1 MNQGEPR
8 RIKPTLLESKPSTSH
23 ETTSDSEEELGPEEQ
38 QDYAAASQCI
48 KEFFSKKPE
57 RATSQTTNAQPIA
70 VKRKTTETTEV
81 RPIEVRRK
89 PREES
94 KITPKKTGN
103 VVKVKSVEKPK
114 NALLSFL
121 QKAENK
127 VQPAIDEDTTEEFCL
142 QLEESPNPKQ
152 ESKTTE
158 NLKNTSEVKESRTPK
173 TPRRVPFITLSS
185 PGLKPKKL

>member
-1 MNQGEPR
+1 M
-8 RIKPTLLESKPSTSH
+8 
-23 ETTSDSEEELGPEEQ
+23 GPEEQ

-57 RATSQTTNAQPIA
+57 RAASQTNAQPIA
-70 VKRKTTETTEV
+70 VKRKPAQATEV
-81 RPIEVRRK
+81 KPIEVRRK
-89 PREES
+89 PRQES
-94 KITPKKTGN
+94 KITPN
-103 VVKVKSVEKPK
+103 VVKSVEKPK

-127 VQPAIDEDTTEEFCL
+127 VQPAIDEDTNEEFCL
-142 QLEESPNPKQ
+142 QLDESPDPKQ

-158 NLKNTSEVKESRTPK
+158 NLKNTSEVKESQTPK

>member
-1 MNQGEPR
+1 MC
-8 RIKPTLLESKPSTSH
+8 L
-23 ETTSDSEEELGPEEQ
+23 EEQ
-38 QDYAAASQCI
+38 QDYATASQCI
-48 KEFFSKKPE
+48 KEFFNKKPD
-57 RATSQTTNAQPIA
+57 RTTAQTTDAHPIA
-70 VKRKTTETTEV
+70 VRRKPVEKSEA
-81 RPIEVRRK
+81 RPIEVRRT
-89 PREES
+89 PRMES
-94 KITPKKTGN
+94 KVTPKKTEN

-127 VQPAIDEDTTEEFCL
+127 VQPVIDEDTTEEFCL
-142 QLEESPNPKQ
+142 RLDESPDHKE

-158 NLKNTSEVKESRTPK
+158 NCKSTSEVKECQTPK